1 MDDKIL
7 LTAFYNGVS
16 SDLFIHKLY
25 DREPQTMA
33 ELIHLAQSFMN
44 VEDAIIAKKKKKAKV
59 GEKRDQ
65 DGKKARSSSWRYSNY
80 APLNI
85 SLGQVLMQINDDLSL
100 KWPERMK
107 GDLSK
112 RNKSKHCCF
121 HRDHG
126 HDTDECYDL
135 KQQIE
140 VLIKQGKFALTR
152 S

>member
-1 MDDKIL
+1 
-7 LTAFYNGVS
+7 
-16 SDLFIHKLY
+16 
-25 DREPQTMA
+25 
-33 ELIHLAQSFMN
+33 
-44 VEDAIIAKKKKKAKV
+44 
-59 GEKRDQ
+59 
-65 DGKKARSSSWRYSNY
+65 
-80 APLNI
+80 
-85 SLGQVLMQINDDLSL
+85 MQINDDPSL

-121 HRDHG
+121 HHDHG

>member
-1 MDDKIL
+1 MSIKQEENKSLHSFINHFNREALLVDEMDDKIL

-65 DGKKARSSSWRYSNY
+65 DGKKARSSS
-80 APLNI
+80 
-85 SLGQVLMQINDDLSL
+85 
-100 KWPERMK
+100 
-107 GDLSK
+107 
-112 RNKSKHCCF
+112 
-121 HRDHG
+121 
-126 HDTDECYDL
+126 
-135 KQQIE
+135 
-140 VLIKQGKFALTR
+140 
-152 S
+152 